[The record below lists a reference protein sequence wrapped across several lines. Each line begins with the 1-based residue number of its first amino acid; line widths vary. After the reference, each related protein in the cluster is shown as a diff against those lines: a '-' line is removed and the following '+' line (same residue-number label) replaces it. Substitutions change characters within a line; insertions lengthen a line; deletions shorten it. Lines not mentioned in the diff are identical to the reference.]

1 MTPIAAARNARHQ
14 GKAFRAVFMGSGHPP
29 NAEAADFIVR
39 TLAPALPE
47 VGFDIV
53 GSCLQEGS
61 YPPNVRRH
69 GVVDDAAKNRL
80 LGLADLALNP
90 MAAGSGS
97 NVKVLE
103 YFAHGLPVLSTS
115 FGMRGIQA
123 EAGRDYLEASL
134 DQFAQVLQQAAC
146 VPADLAGVGAAGQEL
161 ALKRY
166 TWAAIAG
173 PVAERVEAL
182 VSSRGGNDPRRFVL
196 ALNDYDSFAGI
207 GGGGTRTRGLYE
219 AVGDWSPVV
228 FVSYSNDGALVARRH
243 DAVTT
248 VINVPKTAEHI
259 ADQARVN
266 AQFHVSADDI
276 VASRHC
282 TANPWLQAVYRVLR
296 QSARCIVAEH
306 CYMAGLPLA
315 WGDRFVYSSQ
325 NNETTLKQRLL
336 EWHPLKAELLGEVER
351 IERLAVEHSAA
362 TIAVSQEDAE
372 SLVKGKRAAGPV
384 IVVRNGAALPAAG
397 EAVERAKHDLG
408 TPDRGSSGRVPGF
421 RPHAECRCGPVHR
434 GSAGAQRCPS
444 VRFHL
449 LGSVCS
455 AIPKAPTN
463 VHLWGVVDE
472 VTKSAVMQSCA
483 LALNPMQSGS
493 GSNVKLADYLG
504 NGLFVVTTDFGQRG
518 YPASI
523 QAHVQL
529 ASADDG
535 FADAVRTVLGQPQ
548 LYSAEAKA
556 ARRELFERELAMRGI
571 AGRFVETLQALEKK
585 KKRVLYVA
593 YRYVAPALGGA
604 EANIEKFVSALG
616 NSGEFDVDVVAPE
629 VSSIH
634 NHLRFSETYSFDA
647 ELGVPVDIPNVRFA
661 RFPADVPDP
670 KAIDGQLRKAWSAQP
685 SFEQAIDR
693 SLREHYLTSGL
704 TWGWGYP
711 EGEGPSAARWAF
723 AECGLHLAKPAR
735 VDLEGYV
742 QHAVVTTVFNG
753 DRIVGGPWSLNGAFS
768 LSFQAEAGELRWVTS
783 CPPAPA
789 DPRPL
794 GFRMSRLS
802 LDGQALDLSAPTLL
816 QQHLPTLPAEQSFR
830 LLDQAAQ
837 ASRVPQGV
845 RLTDG
850 RGPWSGSLERFIAD
864 HVADYDLV
872 VTHNNVFRPA
882 VVAIEAAKEH
892 GVPSILI
899 PHAHLDDDF
908 YHFPDWLESARNA
921 SLVLAV
927 PKAACDFLAEKGCNV
942 RYLPAGCDASEAF
955 TPEDQEAFQQV
966 HRSTRPFVLVLGRKA
981 GAKGYRQIIDAVEQ
995 LNREGVDLQT
1005 VLIGPDDD
1013 GVAVDSPNAVYLG
1026 RQPRNVVRGALLSC
1040 VALCNMSSSESFGIV
1055 LLEAWL
1061 AGKPVIANR
1070 NCAAFHDMA
1079 IDGENALLVDAQ
1091 GLGAAI
1097 ASLVKNPDFCSG
1109 LAEKGKGQV
1118 AGFAWQTVCENFVG
1132 YCHSATNIG
1141 PD

>member
-1 MTPIAAARNARHQ
+1 MRRRRISSSARWPRPCRKLASILSAAACRRGAI
-14 GKAFRAVFMGSGHPP
+14 RA
-29 NAEAADFIVR
+29 
-39 TLAPALPE
+39 
-47 VGFDIV
+47 
-53 GSCLQEGS
+53 
-61 YPPNVRRH
+61 NVRRH

-134 DQFAQVLQQAAC
+134 EQFAQGLRQAAC
-146 VPADLAGVGAAGQEL
+146 VPADLASVGAAGQEL

-166 TWAAIAG
+166 TWVAIAG
-173 PVAERVEAL
+173 PVAERVDAL
-182 VSSRGGNDPRRFVL
+182 VSSRVGNDPRRFVL

-228 FVSYSNDGALVARRH
+228 FISYSNDGALLARRH

-306 CYMAGLPLA
+306 CYLAGLPLA

-336 EWHPLKAELLGEVER
+336 EWHPLKAGLLGEVER
-351 IERLAVEHSAA
+351 IERLAVECSAA

-408 TPDRGSSGRVPGF
+408 TRIGDQAVVF
-421 RPHAECRCGPVHR
+421 L
-434 GSAGAQRCPS
+434 GSAHMPNVEAARFIVDRLAPALPG

-483 LALNPMQSGS
+483 LALNPMKSGS

-535 FADAVRTVLGQPQ
+535 FADAVRSVLGQPQ
-548 LYSAEAKA
+548 LYSVEAKA

-629 VSSIH
+629 VSGIH

-685 SFEQAIDR
+685 CFEQAVDR

-711 EGEGPSAARWAF
+711 EGDGTSAARWAF
-723 AECGLHLAKPAR
+723 AECGLHLAKPVR
-735 VDLEGYV
+735 VDLEGYA

-753 DRIVGGPWSLNGAFS
+753 DRIV
-768 LSFQAEAGELRWVTS
+768 
-783 CPPAPA
+783 
-789 DPRPL
+789 
-794 GFRMSRLS
+794 
-802 LDGQALDLSAPTLL
+802 
-816 QQHLPTLPAEQSFR
+816 
-830 LLDQAAQ
+830 
-837 ASRVPQGV
+837 
-845 RLTDG
+845 
-850 RGPWSGSLERFIAD
+850 AD
-864 HVADYDLV
+864 H
-872 VTHNNVFRPA
+872 
-882 VVAIEAAKEH
+882 
-892 GVPSILI
+892 
-899 PHAHLDDDF
+899 
-908 YHFPDWLESARNA
+908 
-921 SLVLAV
+921 
-927 PKAACDFLAEKGCNV
+927 
-942 RYLPAGCDASEAF
+942 
-955 TPEDQEAFQQV
+955 
-966 HRSTRPFVLVLGRKA
+966 GR
-981 GAKGYRQIIDAVEQ
+981 
-995 LNREGVDLQT
+995 
-1005 VLIGPDDD
+1005 
-1013 GVAVDSPNAVYLG
+1013 
-1026 RQPRNVVRGALLSC
+1026 
-1040 VALCNMSSSESFGIV
+1040 
-1055 LLEAWL
+1055 
-1061 AGKPVIANR
+1061 
-1070 NCAAFHDMA
+1070 
-1079 IDGENALLVDAQ
+1079 
-1091 GLGAAI
+1091 
-1097 ASLVKNPDFCSG
+1097 
-1109 LAEKGKGQV
+1109 
-1118 AGFAWQTVCENFVG
+1118 
-1132 YCHSATNIG
+1132 
-1141 PD
+1141 